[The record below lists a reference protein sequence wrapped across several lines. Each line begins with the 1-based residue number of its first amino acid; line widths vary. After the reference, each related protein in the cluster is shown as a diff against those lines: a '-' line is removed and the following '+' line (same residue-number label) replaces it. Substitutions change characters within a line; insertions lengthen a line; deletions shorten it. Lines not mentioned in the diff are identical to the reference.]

1 MGLIMGTWNGKFER
15 QIFRNSE
22 NGWTVFVLDED
33 NGSSQI
39 VTGIT
44 NNISEGDCVSVEGE
58 IVKDKKYG
66 SQIKASVILM
76 ELPTREKDIVEY
88 LKRNIVG
95 VGPVTAKAIVSE
107 YGEDTFKII
116 AEMPE
121 QLSKISKI
129 SEKKAK
135 KIALQLGKL
144 SMSREEQMFF
154 IKLGLSDSQIAEIKN
169 LYGDDYKEII
179 QENPYKLINTI
190 KGVGF
195 KKADE
200 IAQKYGIVGNNPFR
214 VKAGIKYCLEVIC
227 MQHGHIYYPIADL
240 VGNVSATLKVEKTDI
255 TKQITEL
262 AMEKDIVVNNGNVY
276 LKNFY
281 NEELYCARK
290 ILDLLNQ
297 SNISKHESNSKIIA
311 KIKEIEKENGKE
323 LDDSQRNAVLSAVKN
338 DIMIIT
344 GGPGVGKTT
353 TLDII
358 IKYMKKYITS
368 DIVLLAPTGRA
379 AKRMSEQTK
388 MEASTIHRLVGC
400 GTTDESDEIENDVII
415 IDEMSM
421 VDIHV
426 MYMLLSKV
434 VLGTKILLIGDVD
447 QIPSVGP
454 GLILKDL
461 IDSGRIPVAKLTK
474 IHRQA
479 EGNHIIT
486 NAHKINDSQMIE
498 LDGKNKD
505 FFFASRHDSKNAMDT
520 LLSLYTD
527 LFPRNLD
534 IRPIDV
540 QILTPVHKGEFGTIN
555 LNKCIQAL
563 VNPAQAD
570 KNEIEK
576 KDVIFREG
584 DKVMHIKNDYGLA
597 WKNIN
602 EKGKEYE
609 GTGVFNGEGGIIVK
623 IDKEMESL
631 FVKFEDGKVAEY
643 DFDDLDKIMQ
653 SYAITIH
660 KSQGSEYPA
669 VIIPLLYGGGTLYN
683 KNLLYTA
690 VTRAKTSICILGN
703 EQVVYRMIKNISAEK
718 RYTSLKERM
727 EEMDNSSTSQS

>member
-1 MGLIMGTWNGKFER
+1 MHATWPY
-15 QIFRNSE
+15 ILPNSR
-22 NGWTVFVLDED
+22 F
-33 NGSSQI
+33 SRKC
-39 VTGIT
+39 
-44 NNISEGDCVSVEGE
+44 IS
-58 IVKDKKYG
+58 Y
-66 SQIKASVILM
+66 IK
-76 ELPTREKDIVEY
+76 
-88 LKRNIVG
+88 
-95 VGPVTAKAIVSE
+95 
-107 YGEDTFKII
+107 
-116 AEMPE
+116 
-121 QLSKISKI
+121 
-129 SEKKAK
+129 
-135 KIALQLGKL
+135 
-144 SMSREEQMFF
+144 SR
-154 IKLGLSDSQIAEIKN
+154 
-169 LYGDDYKEII
+169 
-179 QENPYKLINTI
+179 
-190 KGVGF
+190 
-195 KKADE
+195 
-200 IAQKYGIVGNNPFR
+200 
-214 VKAGIKYCLEVIC
+214 
-227 MQHGHIYYPIADL
+227 
-240 VGNVSATLKVEKTDI
+240 KTDI

-498 LDGKNKD
+498 LDGK
-505 FFFASRHDSKNAMDT
+505 
-520 LLSLYTD
+520 
-527 LFPRNLD
+527 
-534 IRPIDV
+534 IRIS
-540 QILTPVHKGEFGTIN
+540 F
-555 LNKCIQAL
+555 CIKA
-563 VNPAQAD
+563 
-570 KNEIEK
+570 
-576 KDVIFREG
+576 
-584 DKVMHIKNDYGLA
+584 
-597 WKNIN
+597 
-602 EKGKEYE
+602 
-609 GTGVFNGEGGIIVK
+609 
-623 IDKEMESL
+623 
-631 FVKFEDGKVAEY
+631 
-643 DFDDLDKIMQ
+643 
-653 SYAITIH
+653 
-660 KSQGSEYPA
+660 
-669 VIIPLLYGGGTLYN
+669 
-683 KNLLYTA
+683 
-690 VTRAKTSICILGN
+690 
-703 EQVVYRMIKNISAEK
+703 
-718 RYTSLKERM
+718 
-727 EEMDNSSTSQS
+727 

>member
-1 MGLIMGTWNGKFER
+1 
-15 QIFRNSE
+15 
-22 NGWTVFVLDED
+22 
-33 NGSSQI
+33 
-39 VTGIT
+39 
-44 NNISEGDCVSVEGE
+44 
-58 IVKDKKYG
+58 
-66 SQIKASVILM
+66 
-76 ELPTREKDIVEY
+76 
-88 LKRNIVG
+88 
-95 VGPVTAKAIVSE
+95 
-107 YGEDTFKII
+107 
-116 AEMPE
+116 
-121 QLSKISKI
+121 
-129 SEKKAK
+129 
-135 KIALQLGKL
+135 
-144 SMSREEQMFF
+144 
-154 IKLGLSDSQIAEIKN
+154 
-169 LYGDDYKEII
+169 
-179 QENPYKLINTI
+179 
-190 KGVGF
+190 
-195 KKADE
+195 
-200 IAQKYGIVGNNPFR
+200 
-214 VKAGIKYCLEVIC
+214 
-227 MQHGHIYYPIADL
+227 MQHGHIYYPMADL

-297 SNISKHESNSKIIA
+297 SNVSKHESNSKIVA

-323 LDDSQRNAVLSAVKN
+323 LDDSQRNAVLSAIKN

-426 MYMLLSKV
+426 MYMFLSKV

-461 IDSGRIPVAKLTK
+461 IDSKRIPVAKLTK

-486 NAHKINDSQMIE
+486 NAHKINDGQMIE

-555 LNKCIQAL
+555 LNRCIQKL

-570 KNEIEK
+570 KNEIENK
-576 KDVIFREG
+576 EVIFREG

-597 WKNIN
+597 WKNTN

-643 DFDDLDKIMQ
+643 DFDDLDKIMH
-653 SYAITIH
+653 SYAVTIH

-727 EEMDNSSTSQS
+727 EEMYNSDTNRS